1 MLCAGSRCENGA
13 KLRKWCKA
21 NAVSVRKRRRRASKC
36 RFCYVKVRLMG
47 KDAAVVHQKRYFA
60 PHLSQLTD
68 SEQLVRV
75 VLGVTL
81 CARRHAVRSVARGA
95 LGRLGSKGWGERVVQ
110 GPGHLWDTASEG
122 CAGAALGLA
131 DGGGLEV
138 PMVCGRW
145 AGAFAS
151 AASYNRG
158 LRYGEGTARPP
169 LPCIPGGS
177 GARCNWRRSAP

>member
-1 MLCAGSRCENGA
+1 
-13 KLRKWCKA
+13 
-21 NAVSVRKRRRRASKC
+21 
-36 RFCYVKVRLMG
+36 VKVRLMG
-47 KDAAVVHQKRYFA
+47 KDTAVVHQKRYFA

-75 VLGVTL
+75 VRLVSR
-81 CARRHAVRSVARGA
+81 CARCHVVRSVARGA
-95 LGRLGSKGWGERVVQ
+95 LGRLGSKGWGEWVVQ
-110 GPGHLWDTASEG
+110 GLGHLWNTASEG
-122 CAGAALGLA
+122 CAGVALGLA
-131 DGGGLEV
+131 DGGGLKV

-169 LPCIPGGS
+169 PPCIPGGS
-177 GARCNWRRSAP
+177 GARCNWRRSPP